1 MLCEGAV
8 CGVPAEVDGHPEVQS
23 VAATVRA
30 AGMERSSCDAAI
42 APAGCCVL
50 GLGLSSSFS
59 PFLWGM
65 TVSFTSF
72 QKNSRA
78 ESNSVTCG
86 QDVAEKS
93 GSEGLTTEFMP

>member
-8 CGVPAEVDGHPEVQS
+8 RGVPAEVDGHPE
-23 VAATVRA
+23 AATIRA

-50 GLGLSSSFS
+50 GLGLSSFFS

-72 QKNSRA
+72 RKNSRA
-78 ESNSVTCG
+78 ESNSVTCS